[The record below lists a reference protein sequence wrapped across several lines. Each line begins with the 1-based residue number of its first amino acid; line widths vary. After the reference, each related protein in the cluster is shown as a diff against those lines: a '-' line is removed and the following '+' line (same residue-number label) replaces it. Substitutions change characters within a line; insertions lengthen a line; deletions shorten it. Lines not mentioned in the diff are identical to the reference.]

1 MGSKALHRSHR
12 GAILGALSQV
22 NEFFFFVS
30 GFVKILLIHIISKL
44 VVLLTARAIVV
55 SRNAII

>member
-1 MGSKALHRSHR
+1 MGSEALHRSHR

-22 NEFFFFVS
+22 NEFFFVS
-30 GFVKILLIHIISKL
+30 SFVKILLIHIISKL
-44 VVLLTARAIVV
+44 VVLLTATAIVV